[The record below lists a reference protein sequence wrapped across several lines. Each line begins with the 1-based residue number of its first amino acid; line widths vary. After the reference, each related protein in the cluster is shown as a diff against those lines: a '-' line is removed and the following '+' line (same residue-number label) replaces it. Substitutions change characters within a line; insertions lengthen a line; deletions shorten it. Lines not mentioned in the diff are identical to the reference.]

1 MKKIS
6 VLISCM
12 ALFFL
17 FACKPDEP
25 IVPDDPQPSPQ
36 DTVPTVTIGGMLV
49 LNEGTF
55 TYANSSLTYYNPE
68 KDSVANYVFFNANG
82 APIGDV
88 GQSLAL
94 IEDQLFIVVNNSNY
108 IYKVDANTF
117 QCDLENPYQITDF
130 YSPRYMLPVAPDKA
144 YVSDIIGTDLWI
156 INPQTMTHTGTIPM
170 GKSTENMVMVG
181 NEVYVS
187 NWSKY
192 YVEGMENNTVQVVDV
207 NTDTK
212 IAEITVGKE
221 PNIMVVDKNNKVWVL
236 CEGAIWD
243 ADPGQPELW
252 KIDPV
257 TKQATLMA
265 SFTETTLNLAID
277 PTGSYLYYVRG
288 GDWSTSGD
296 LHRVSIDNP
305 TEEDGFVIP
314 SDGRMF
320 YKVFVNPNNGDIYM
334 SDSKNYVV
342 DGTVY
347 RYASDGT
354 LLKSFDVGICP
365 AFMLFY

>member
-1 MKKIS
+1 
-6 VLISCM
+6 M

-25 IVPDDPQPSPQ
+25 IVPDDPQPLPDDS
-36 DTVPTVTIGGMLV
+36 VPAVTIGGMLV

-68 KDSVANYVFFNANG
+68 TDSVANYVFFNTNG

-94 IEDQLFIVVNNSNY
+94 IEDKLFIVVNNSNY

-117 QCDLENPYQITDF
+117 KCDLDNPYQITDF
-130 YSPRYMLPVAPDKA
+130 YSPRYMLPVAPNKA

-192 YVEGMENNTVQVVDV
+192 YVEGMENNTVQVVDA

-314 SDGRMF
+314 SEGRMF

-354 LLKSFDVGICP
+354 LLKSFDAGICP
-365 AFMLFY
+365 AYMLFY